1 MKSYA
6 ETRVEARAY
15 LEVSYKILYRVSP
28 AVPRVI
34 SVGVD
39 GLRKH
44 TQRVRDALVTLSF
57 CVYNTRQLIPLYVL
71 YLLMSYSPAR
81 AQLSF
86 TSTVRQFVSLTITT
100 IRIDRFSRCFERVY
114 LPPTPSDGC
123 TRFPPFLIF
132 NPLNK

>member
-1 MKSYA
+1 MINKKLRRFMLFEMKQ
-6 ETRVEARAY
+6 TRVERRAY
-15 LEVSYKILYRVSP
+15 KEVSYKRLNRVSP
-28 AVPRVI
+28 AVLR
-34 SVGVD
+34 VD

-44 TQRVRDALVTLSF
+44 TQRVRDTLVTLSF
-57 CVYNTRQLIPLYVL
+57 CVYNTRQLILLY
-71 YLLMSYSPAR
+71 STYSPAH

-100 IRIDRFSRCFERVY
+100 IRIDRLSRRFERVY
-114 LPPTPSDGC
+114 LLPMPSDGC